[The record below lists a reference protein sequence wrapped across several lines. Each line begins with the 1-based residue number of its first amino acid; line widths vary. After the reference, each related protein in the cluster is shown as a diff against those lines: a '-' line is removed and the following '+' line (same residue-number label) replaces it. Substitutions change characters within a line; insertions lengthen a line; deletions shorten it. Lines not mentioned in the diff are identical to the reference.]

1 MINVSFVLI
10 SSQVLL
16 LSLLLSLHI
25 IYDFLHIF
33 VGWFKSM
40 NHVFHM
46 LDDIGRCH
54 RNFELHLSHD
64 YTLNLDVFHK
74 LDFCF
79 VVSVNCFLVFD
90 WRWWW
95 PRGETFDLMFFWI
108 KLEINWNLLIII
120 KNPPVL
126 LFIISPYQDLWFT
139 DIGNPKEF
147 PF

>member
-1 MINVSFVLI
+1 MINVFLFLI

-16 LSLLLSLHI
+16 LSPPSLHI
-25 IYDFLHIF
+25 SYDFLNIF
-33 VGWFKSM
+33 VGWFKSI

-64 YTLNLDVFHK
+64 YTLNLEVFQK
-74 LDFCF
+74 LDFFF
-79 VVSVNCFLVFD
+79 VVTVNFSLFCD
-90 WRWWW
+90 WNRFW
-95 PRGETFDLMFFWI
+95 PRGETFDLRFFWF

-120 KNPPVL
+120 KKPPVL
-126 LFIISPYQDLWFT
+126 LFNISPYQDLWFT